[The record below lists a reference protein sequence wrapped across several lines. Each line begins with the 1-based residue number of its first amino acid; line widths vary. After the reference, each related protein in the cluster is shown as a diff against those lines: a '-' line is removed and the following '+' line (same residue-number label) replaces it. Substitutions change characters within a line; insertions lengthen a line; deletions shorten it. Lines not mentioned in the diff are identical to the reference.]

1 MWTFPAAT
9 ISPQMA
15 DLARLPSDLAWSRV
29 WEQMRQQFGLFSLFQ
44 HPDAQAADRLARALR
59 EGATSIASLPFDVA
73 RAQHAA
79 AVLAGAWPR
88 SLLEST
94 QFEQQLDA
102 IERLALGPLARSV

>member
-1 MWTFPAAT
+1 MWTFPPAAVV
-9 ISPQMA
+9 PQLV
-15 DLARLPSDLAWSRV
+15 DLARLPFDLAGSRV
-29 WEQMRQQFGLFSLFQ
+29 WEQTRRQLGLFSLFQ
-44 HPDAQAADRLARALR
+44 HPDAQAANRLAGALR
-59 EGATSIASLPFDVA
+59 EGATSIATLPFDLA

-102 IERLALGPLARSV
+102 IERLALGPLARGV

>member
-1 MWTFPAAT
+1 MWTFPPAT
-9 ISPQMA
+9 VAPQMA

-29 WEQMRQQFGLFSLFQ
+29 WEQTRLQLGLFSLFQ
-44 HPDAQAADRLARALR
+44 HPDAQAADRLAGALR

>member
-1 MWTFPAAT
+1 MWTFPPAAVA
-9 ISPQMA
+9 PQLA

-29 WEQMRQQFGLFSLFQ
+29 WQQTRLQLGLFSLFQ
-44 HPDAQAADRLARALR
+44 HPDAQAADRLAGALR
-59 EGATSIASLPFDVA
+59 DRRGQPCRLPFDVA

-94 QFEQQLDA
+94 QFEQQLGA
-102 IERLALGPLARSV
+102 IERLALGPLARRD